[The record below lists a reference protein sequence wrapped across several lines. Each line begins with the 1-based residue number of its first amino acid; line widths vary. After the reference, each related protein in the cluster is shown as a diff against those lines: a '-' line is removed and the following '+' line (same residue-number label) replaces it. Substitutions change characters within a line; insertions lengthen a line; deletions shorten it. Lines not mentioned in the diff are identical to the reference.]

1 MRIAMVMCV
10 GLLVAAGPLT
20 LIHHAA
26 AQMESGGQALAA
38 AKAATE
44 KAKTDLQQ
52 TMMQM
57 HSMSNMPMTATEQ
70 EMMKML
76 QHMAATIQQLID
88 ANQNLII
95 AVEHGAMRK

>member
-1 MRIAMVMCV
+1 
-10 GLLVAAGPLT
+10 
-20 LIHHAA
+20 
-26 AQMESGGQALAA
+26 
-38 AKAATE
+38 
-44 KAKTDLQQ
+44 
-52 TMMQM
+52 
-57 HSMSNMPMTATEQ
+57 MPMTATEQ